1 MATTAPA
8 PTTTAPVPAPVT
20 APVTATVT
28 VPAAVV
34 LAFARLLERAVMVM
48 AEAPADVKVQ
58 TGQTL
63 RG

>member
-1 MATTAPA
+1 MATIAPA
-8 PTTTAPVPAPVT
+8 PPT
-20 APVTATVT
+20 T